1 MTNYVLVHGAFVGGS
16 YWGEVARLLEADGH
30 RVDVIEQLPSAGP
43 DPGTLGDFQADVQEV
58 TRAVE
63 AVDAPVVLVAHS
75 AGGAAATELAD
86 HPAVARTVY
95 LAAMW
100 PARGQSVLDL
110 LSAGPPM
117 DWATPQD
124 DGTFRTVDDLDLLH
138 QRLCA
143 DVDRERAEV
152 ELRRMVFQS
161 GAGFATPS
169 SAPDRAHPTTYIIC
183 EQDNAVPTAAQE
195 QMSAAADEVH
205 RLPSSHQPMIS
216 MPGRLAELLGRQG

>member
-43 DPGTLGDFQADVQEV
+43 DPGALGDFQADVQE
-58 TRAVE
+58 
-63 AVDAPVVLVAHS
+63 
-75 AGGAAATELAD
+75 
-86 HPAVARTVY
+86 
-95 LAAMW
+95 
-100 PARGQSVLDL
+100 
-110 LSAGPPM
+110 
-117 DWATPQD
+117 
-124 DGTFRTVDDLDLLH
+124 
-138 QRLCA
+138 
-143 DVDRERAEV
+143 
-152 ELRRMVFQS
+152 
-161 GAGFATPS
+161 
-169 SAPDRAHPTTYIIC
+169 HPTTYIIC